1 MGSFVLIR
9 WNSRYSWQRTCPRDQ
24 AAIDLN
30 VLPVRLDV
38 LYNAET
44 LDGTTATPIEMDKLT
59 LTLLPTAKPALT
71 TLRALL
77 DDFGARFH
85 MQIDCRVLEWS
96 EAWTQY
102 TGFATYGDCPDVS
115 EVGTTWI
122 GPLAAMEA
130 LRQFTDTDLAPIGG
144 AAAFHDP
151 MWRTGISGGSVWALP
166 WWVDTRLIW
175 YWRDSL
181 ATAGVTEADA
191 FDTHEK
197 FLATLEQLRASGA
210 SAWVATTQPSSV
222 TLQNVASWIWAYG
235 GDLLDPNGQRVIID
249 QPEALKGLKA
259 YFDLHRFIAPAF
271 RGRTDVDCDR
281 AFAEH
286 RAAVTVAGPWLAG
299 TISEVAGRAAFAQ
312 LGTAPMPGRS
322 FVGGSSLV
330 IWRRSLQV
338 LPALDLIRFLNTQSV
353 IYTLTRAG
361 IGLPSRLDVLT
372 DSGLA
377 QDPLYRV
384 LSANALRGRS
394 FANTRLWTTIETQLS
409 NTLAVL
415 WRAVLAQPDMPV
427 TEALLLRHLQPV
439 VRRLN
444 TMHSR

>member
-1 MGSFVLIR
+1 MACLVEMRLPCI
-9 WNSRYSWQRTCPRDQ
+9 
-24 AAIDLN
+24 ADL
-30 VLPVRLDV
+30 LPSLLDV

-44 LDGTTATPIEMDKLT
+44 TDGGAATPVDMTKLT
-59 LTLLPTAKPALT
+59 LTLLPTAEPALAK
-71 TLRALL
+71 LRNLL
-77 DDFGARFH
+77 DEFGARFRL
-85 MQIDCRVLEWS
+85 QIDCRTLEWS
-96 EAWTQY
+96 EAWTLY
-102 TGFATYGDCPDVS
+102 TGYATYGDGPDIS

-130 LRQFTDTDLAPIGG
+130 LRQFTEADLAPIGG

-181 ATAGVTEADA
+181 ASAGVTEAGA
-191 FDTHEK
+191 FDTHEQ
-197 FLATLEQLRASGA
+197 LVATLEQLRASGA

-222 TLQNVASWIWAYG
+222 TLQNVATWIWAHG
-235 GDLLDPNGQRVIID
+235 GDLLDPMGQRVIID
-249 QPEALKGLKA
+249 QPEALQGLKA
-259 YFDLHRFIAPAF
+259 YYDLHRFIAPAL
-271 RGRTDVDCDR
+271 RGQTDVDSDR

-299 TISEVAGRAAFAQ
+299 TISEAAGQAAFGQ

-338 LPALDLIRFLNTQSV
+338 LPALDLIRFLNSQSV
-353 IYTLTRAG
+353 IHTLTRAG
-361 IGLPSRLDVLT
+361 LGLPSRLDVLT
-372 DSGLA
+372 DPGLA
-377 QDPLYRV
+377 EDELYRV
-384 LSANALRGRS
+384 LSTNALRGRS

-409 NTLAVL
+409 NALATL
-415 WRAVLAQPDMPV
+415 WRAVLAQPDTPV
-427 TEALLLRHLQPV
+427 TDDLLLRHLQPV

-444 TMHSR
+444 NMRST